1 MAFAT
6 PLWLFPLNKCE
17 KPNSFQSE
25 QLLLVPLYVRASQL
39 ESENALVVEERRRNL
54 DYEIVPR
61 TSNKEQENRVR
72 KAISRL
78 RI

>member
-1 MAFAT
+1 
-6 PLWLFPLNKCE
+6 
-17 KPNSFQSE
+17 
-25 QLLLVPLYVRASQL
+25 VRASQL

-54 DYEIVPR
+54 DYEIVPG

>member
-6 PLWLFPLNKCE
+6 LLWLFPLNRCQ
-17 KPNSFQSE
+17 KPTGCKSE

-54 DYEIVPR
+54 DYEIVPG

>member
-6 PLWLFPLNKCE
+6 LLWLFPLNRCE
-17 KPNSFQSE
+17 KPTGCKSE

-54 DYEIVPR
+54 DYEIVPG

>member
-6 PLWLFPLNKCE
+6 LLWLFPLNRCE
-17 KPNSFQSE
+17 KPTGCKSE
-25 QLLLVPLYVRASQL
+25 QLLLVSLYVRASQL

>member
-6 PLWLFPLNKCE
+6 PLWLFPLNRCE
-17 KPNSFQSE
+17 KPTGCKSE
-25 QLLLVPLYVRASQL
+25 QLLLVPLYVRASHL

>member
-6 PLWLFPLNKCE
+6 LLWLFPLNRCE
-17 KPNSFQSE
+17 KPTGCKSE
-25 QLLLVPLYVRASQL
+25 QLLPVSLYVRASQL

-54 DYEIVPR
+54 DYEIVPG

>member
-6 PLWLFPLNKCE
+6 LLWLFPLNRRE
-17 KPNSFQSE
+17 KPTGFQSE
-25 QLLLVPLYVRASQL
+25 QLLLVSLYVRASQL